1 VIGAQKSTDMAHY
14 FVFAPGDLLNRH
26 DGRELGGGT
35 VPGRRSTTKRPETGR
50 LIEPECSA
58 TASVR

>member
-35 VPGRRSTTKRPETGR
+35 VPTKRPETGR